1 MTILNGGAAVVR
13 KRLVR
18 RRRPSART
26 FRRSGNL
33 GLESCG
39 LQVPV
44 GLAAKSP
51 TLLAVAVEDLC
62 WRLEMDAWRSRRPR
76 PWQLRRRAAWRAER
90 TAFTAREQGL
100 RAVAN
105 QELAD
110 L

>member
-1 MTILNGGAAVVR
+1 MTILNSGTPVVR
-13 KRLVR
+13 KRPVR
-18 RRRPSART
+18 RGRPSARA

-39 LQVPV
+39 LQVPM

-51 TLLAVAVEDLC
+51 TLLVVAVEDLC
-62 WRLEMDAWRSRRPR
+62 WRLAMDAWRARRPR

-90 TAFTAREQGL
+90 TVLKAKQQRLSAM
-100 RAVAN
+100 AN
-105 QELAD
+105 QELAE